1 MGKFTN
7 IQWIQNGERENAD
20 TMNRPLKEVCAVL
33 EQSFFNEDGSLSIK
47 DAHLSY
53 SYSLDK
59 KGTDLKDW
67 DLVYVDNNGVFQKA
81 IDDGSNKDDVVGA
94 IRVFDAGSPTEK
106 IELLTAG
113 IIKKADGNFTPGQVY
128 FLSSNTP
135 GAVSVSGKIQVG
147 LAISSTEIL
156 IKFGTP
162 KAAGGGGANIEDNI
176 VSSTTTWSSQKI
188 KNEVSVSKTVAL
200 GNISSF
206 TRRANFEYL
215 NKEAA
220 TIYVSATV
228 KTKTNVTED
237 THVGDIVLYY
247 DSKSTEVSRISC
259 ISSKG
264 DGTSVVSVPVTGI
277 LLEPSKKLIV
287 EAEPVS
293 GKEDTFWTIVSI
305 VTNAASINGA
315 TEDLNKSASEKLG
328 DLGTQ
333 MTTEKDSASD
343 QQFKAKLTEAI
354 AKNTEMKGHVDSDS
368 NDEAIT
374 AGEELLVLLNAAK
387 GLAPSDK
394 TALVT
399 GWIATVQ
406 EILNELK
413 SYKPTPGPE
422 KPPVNPDVPSI
433 PTDPDAKFTQAGVKG
448 FGVAYMPVAAQSVG
462 LTPLDGANDPNNDN
476 FGNFKDQYNNIFV
489 CIPKMYYKVDT
500 VNRFAL
506 TGNTPSVYISL
517 VEKDGYIP
525 FYAFRKT
532 DGSYVDCVF
541 VSKYIMSKESNRAAY
556 KKNTDPVSSYS
567 SYNIMPGGGTTN
579 EGYFTAV
586 KTTGSKYCLHYA
598 AMRFVY
604 YLTAEAHKQEL
615 LRKYGSRNSVP
626 AELCA
631 WLDTGP
637 MFPKGNDTSLKSGDD
652 STLTFTQAG
661 SGAYT
666 GNSKCGSCSNFAKS
680 SHNGQACGIIDL
692 VGQMYEV
699 DAGYECI
706 GTNYTDLYVLKGID
720 QLASLTASNHKN
732 TSYYTKLN
740 VTGRATSSGRWGNGT
755 NPVLSFKNTLN
766 DQMADSVLLALSNGI
781 SSSGTDDYGTDSFYP
796 LGSGYCPLFGGY
808 WRDGASSGLLYF
820 GGNNYSWSG
829 YRDAYGARA
838 MLVP

>member
-1 MGKFTN
+1 
-7 IQWIQNGERENAD
+7 
-20 TMNRPLKEVCAVL
+20 
-33 EQSFFNEDGSLSIK
+33 
-47 DAHLSY
+47 
-53 SYSLDK
+53 
-59 KGTDLKDW
+59 
-67 DLVYVDNNGVFQKA
+67 
-81 IDDGSNKDDVVGA
+81 
-94 IRVFDAGSPTEK
+94 
-106 IELLTAG
+106 
-113 IIKKADGNFTPGQVY
+113 
-128 FLSSNTP
+128 
-135 GAVSVSGKIQVG
+135 
-147 LAISSTEIL
+147 
-156 IKFGTP
+156 
-162 KAAGGGGANIEDNI
+162 
-176 VSSTTTWSSQKI
+176 
-188 KNEVSVSKTVAL
+188 
-200 GNISSF
+200 
-206 TRRANFEYL
+206 
-215 NKEAA
+215 
-220 TIYVSATV
+220 
-228 KTKTNVTED
+228 
-237 THVGDIVLYY
+237 
-247 DSKSTEVSRISC
+247 
-259 ISSKG
+259 
-264 DGTSVVSVPVTGI
+264 
-277 LLEPSKKLIV
+277 
-287 EAEPVS
+287 
-293 GKEDTFWTIVSI
+293 
-305 VTNAASINGA
+305 
-315 TEDLNKSASEKLG
+315 
-328 DLGTQ
+328 

-556 KKNTDPVSSYS
+556 KKNTDPVSSHS
-567 SYNIMPGGGTTN
+567 SYNLMPGGGTTN

-626 AELCA
+626 ADLCA

-637 MFPKGNDTSLKSGDD
+637 MFPKGNDTNLKSGDD
-652 STLTFTQAG
+652 ASLTFTQAG

-692 VGQMYEV
+692 VGQMWEV

-706 GTNYTDLYVLKGID
+706 GTNFTDLYVLKGID

-740 VTGRATSSGRWGNGT
+740 VTGRATTSGKWGNST

-781 SSSGTDDYGTDSFYP
+781 SSSGTDDYGTDYFGP
-796 LGSGYCPLFGGY
+796 LYSGYCPLFGGY
-808 WRDGASSGLLYF
+808 WGDGADTGLLHF
-820 GGNNYSWSG
+820 SG
-829 YRDAYGARA
+829 YGDSWDFTNSFYYGARA